1 MSNRTKITV
10 IVTTIF
16 VLLASVIAISVYQT
30 NDLRRTINKVETN
43 WMPSIAKIT
52 ILKDEFTQIRVDLH
66 TILLTDSKETQQQY
80 AELIRKEQE
89 QFKTNF
95 EGYSYL
101 NNSTKETAI
110 YQLVG
115 KFTDSY
121 FQTGQLI
128 IDAVLAGKHE
138 DGLALLA
145 ELSPTRQQADTALSK
160 WVDYNLSGT
169 QRDVE
174 KSANQ
179 QMLSQTTVIMISV
192 LAIVIGAV
200 FLLVNRSI
208 RRRAKRDLSLEKE
221 KAQQY
226 LDIVEVIIVAYDPD
240 GRITRINREGCRL
253 LGSSEIDLLGLN
265 WFNNALFTFDEH
277 EGAIRTSAGEIRY
290 ISWNN
295 TIVRDEAGQMIGTL
309 RAGMDITERK
319 QAEEALHHYKGHLEV
334 LVEERTTELENKNAM
349 LEEAKEAADTANR
362 AKSEFLANMSH
373 EIRTPMNAVI
383 GLSYLLQQTELTEQQ
398 KGYVDNTILSAK
410 NLITLI
416 NDVLDFSKIEANK
429 VVMEQIVFD
438 LYEVLNQ
445 ISNLISIKA
454 FDKGLKLHFSIHPD
468 VPQMLIGDP
477 FRLNQILLNLS
488 NNAVKFTEEGEVTFE
503 VKVQQKDERGVT
515 LAFAVRDT
523 GIGISREQQ
532 DKLFRQFTQAD
543 MSTTRKYGG
552 TGLGLVISKN
562 LVELMGGSIEVQSE
576 PGEGS
581 CFSFTAQFG
590 RSTGDAIALQEQED
604 VKLKY
609 LRVLLISNNI
619 EMQQVLKKQLEQF
632 QCVVGT
638 AVTEEDA
645 FDNIARSGRYDLVIV
660 DWMLQPADALQ
671 LAERIKIA
679 FAAPLQ
685 VIVLISAYHEPG
697 LLQAEQSQAVE
708 KVLHYPISQSQL
720 YNEMISLFRQHFQT
734 KHQSPQHVKQSDKY
748 TALRGTRVLLVE
760 DNEINQLVAREILRE
775 MGIHVDV
782 AENGQEAVELAQR
795 DPYDAILMD
804 LQMPVMDGFEAT
816 QAIRGLAAGR
826 DTPIIAMTADAMKGV
841 KEQVLDAGMDAYI
854 TKPFDPIQLFSILQ
868 RLIQTS
874 KVKEPTHS

>member
-1 MSNRTKITV
+1 MSNRTKITA

-16 VLLASVIAISVYQT
+16 VLLASVIVISVYQT

-52 ILKDEFTQIRVDLH
+52 ILKDEFTQIRVNLH
-66 TILLTDSKETQQQY
+66 KILLADNQETRQQL
-80 AELIRKEQE
+80 AEVIRKEKE
-89 QFKTNF
+89 QFQTNL

-101 NNSTKETAI
+101 NNSAKETAI

-115 KFTDSY
+115 KFTDAY

-128 IDAVLAGKHE
+128 VEAALAGKHE

-145 ELSPTRQQADTALSK
+145 ELSPTRQQADSALSK

-179 QMLSQTTVIMISV
+179 QLLSQTTVILISV
-192 LAIVIGAV
+192 LALVIGTV

-208 RRRAKRDLSLEKE
+208 RRRAKHDLSLEKE

-240 GRITRINREGCRL
+240 GRITRINREGCL
-253 LGSSEIDLLGLN
+253 LLESSEEELLGLN
-265 WFNNALFTFDEH
+265 WFNNALFTFDEN
-277 EGAIRTSAGEIRY
+277 EGAILTKAGKKRF

-295 TIVRDEAGQMIGTL
+295 TIVRNEAGQMIGTL

-319 QAEEALHHYKGHLEV
+319 QAEEALHHYKEHLEV
-334 LVEERTTELENKNAM
+334 LVEERTTELENKNTM
-349 LEEAKEAADTANR
+349 LEEAKETADTANR

-383 GLSYLLQQTELTEQQ
+383 GLSYLLQQTELTDQQ
-398 KGYVDNTILSAK
+398 KGYVDNTIISAK

-429 VVMEQIVFD
+429 VVMEQIEFD

-488 NNAVKFTEEGEVTFE
+488 NNAVKFTEMGEVTFE
-503 VKVQQKDERGVT
+503 VKAIRKDESGVT

-523 GIGISREQQ
+523 GIGISRAQQ

-562 LVELMGGSIEVQSE
+562 LVELMGGSIEVESE
-576 PGEGS
+576 LGEGS

-590 RSTGDAIALQEQED
+590 CSTGEALTLQEQAD

-609 LRVLLISNNI
+609 LRVLLVSDNL

-632 QCVVGT
+632 QCIVGT
-638 AVTEEDA
+638 AVSEEDA
-645 FDNIARSGRYDLVIV
+645 FENITRSGRYDLVIV
-660 DWMLQPADALQ
+660 DWMLQPAAAMQ
-671 LAERIKIA
+671 LAERLKLA
-679 FAAPLQ
+679 FSAPLQ

-720 YNEMISLFRQHFQT
+720 YNEMVSLFRQHFQT

-748 TALRGTRVLLVE
+748 TALRETRVLLVE
-760 DNEINQLVAREILRE
+760 DNEINQLVAKEILRE

-782 AENGQEAVELAQR
+782 AGNGQEAVDFAKSEEF
-795 DPYDAILMD
+795 DAILMD

-816 QAIRGLAAGR
+816 QAIRSLEHGK

-841 KEQVLDAGMDAYI
+841 KEQVLEAGMDAYI

-874 KVKEPTHS
+874 KVKEPAHN

>member
-1 MSNRTKITV
+1 MSNRTKMTAIF
-10 IVTTIF
+10 TTIF
-16 VLLASVIAISVYQT
+16 ALLASVIAISVYQT
-30 NDLRRTINKVETN
+30 NDLRRTIHKVETN

-52 ILKDEFTQIRVDLH
+52 ILKDEFTQVRVDLH
-66 TILLTDSKETQQQY
+66 KILITGDKAVQEQL
-80 AELIRKEQE
+80 AESIRKEQD
-89 QFKTNF
+89 QFKTDLLV
-95 EGYSYL
+95 YSYL
-101 NNSTKETAI
+101 NNSDVETAI
-110 YQLVG
+110 YLNVG

-121 FQTGQLI
+121 FKTGLLI
-128 IDAVLAGKHE
+128 VEAALSGEHDT
-138 DGLALLA
+138 GLALLA
-145 ELSPTRQQADTALSK
+145 QLSPTRQQADAALNK

-179 QMLSQTTVIMISV
+179 QSLSQKMVILIS
-192 LAIVIGAV
+192 LIALITGAI
-200 FLLVNRSI
+200 FFLVNRSI
-208 RRRAKRDLSLEKE
+208 RRRANRDLSLEKE

-240 GRITRINREGCRL
+240 GRITRINREGCLLLESSEKEL
-253 LGSSEIDLLGLN
+253 LGQN
-265 WFNNALFTFDEH
+265 WFSNALFTFDEN
-277 EGAIRTSAGEIRY
+277 EGAISTISGKKRF

-319 QAEEALHHYKGHLEV
+319 QAEEALHHYKEHLEV
-334 LVEERTTELENKNAM
+334 LVEERTTELENKNTM
-349 LEEAKEAADTANR
+349 LEEAKETADTANR

-383 GLSYLLQQTELTEQQ
+383 GLSYLLQQTVLTEQQ
-398 KGYVDNTILSAK
+398 KGYVDNTIISAK

-429 VVMEQIVFD
+429 VVMEQIEFD

-445 ISNLISIKA
+445 ISNLVSIKA

-468 VPQMLIGDP
+468 VPQILVGDP

-503 VKVQQKDERGVT
+503 VEMLRQDKYGVT

-562 LVELMGGSIEVQSE
+562 LVELMGGFIEVQSE
-576 PGEGS
+576 LGEGS

-590 RSTGDAIALQEQED
+590 HSNGRALALQEVDD

-609 LRVLLISNNI
+609 LRVLLVCDNI

-638 AVTEEDA
+638 AVSEEDA
-645 FDNIARSGRYDLVIV
+645 FEHIARSGRYDLVIV
-660 DWMLQPADALQ
+660 DWMLQHTVALQ
-671 LAERIKIA
+671 LAERIKLA

-697 LLQAEQSQAVE
+697 LLQVEQSQAVE

-720 YNEMISLFRQHFQT
+720 YNEMVNLFRQHFQT
-734 KHQSPQHVKQSDKY
+734 KHQSSQHTKQSDKY

-760 DNEINQLVAREILRE
+760 DNEINQLVAKEILRE

-782 AENGQEAVELAQR
+782 AENGQEAVVWAKREH
-795 DPYDAILMD
+795 YDAILMD

-816 QAIRGLAAGR
+816 QAIRGLAQGK

-841 KEQVLDAGMDAYI
+841 KEQVLDAGMNAYI

-868 RLIQTS
+868 RLIQNYKT
-874 KVKEPTHS
+874 KEPAHT